1 MLEQF
6 DYLGPEQDSLLSKG
20 YIFKFD
26 GKEVEDQRRLFD
38 AFGDGLL
45 APNGYFGLNWNA
57 FEDSLMDLQ
66 WLPELKVNI
75 IHENLPNLDEGDL
88 KVYLEILGSAVS
100 KWNSPKTLSLQ
111 EKFPEFIPHELIV
124 CFPVRYQAFI
134 SSVLTK

>member
-6 DYLGPEQDSLLSKG
+6 NYLDPEQNSLLSKG

-26 GKEVEDQRRLFD
+26 GKEINDQRRLFD
-38 AFGDGLL
+38 AFGNGLL

-66 WLPELKVNI
+66 WLSEFKVNI
-75 IHENLPNLDEGDL
+75 VHENLLDLDEGDL

-100 KWNSPKTLSLQ
+100 KWNNPKTLSLQ
-111 EKFPEFIPHELIV
+111 EQFPEFIPHELIV
-124 CFPVRYQAFI
+124 CFPVRCQPLI
-134 SSVLTK
+134 LSVLTK